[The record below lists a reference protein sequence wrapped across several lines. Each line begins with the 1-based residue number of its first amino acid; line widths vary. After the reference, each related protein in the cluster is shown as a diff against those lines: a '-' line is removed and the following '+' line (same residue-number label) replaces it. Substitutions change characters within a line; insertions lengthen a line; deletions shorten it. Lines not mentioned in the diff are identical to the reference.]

1 MPRGSCRCPRQ
12 ETRGVLL
19 TGNHYCIAGEV
30 TRKNSERAAT
40 SKKRL
45 GQSVPGELIKNT
57 LPWPILGRLSPDI
70 LDWGVGMC
78 ISNLLPWWVI
88 LTHNTVQGPVGWRAS
103 TSGI

>member
-1 MPRGSCRCPRQ
+1 MHAAVQ
-12 ETRGVLL
+12 EARDTRGVLL
-19 TGNHYCIAGEV
+19 TGNHYCIAGGV
-30 TRKNSERAAT
+30 TRKNAESAAT

-70 LDWGVGMC
+70 RVGLGTC
-78 ISNLLPWWVI
+78 VSNLLPWWVI

-103 TSGI
+103 ASGI